1 MELLERKIETCGTVL
16 DGNVLKVD
24 SFLNHLID
32 VPFLSKLADYVYEQ
46 FKDEKVNK
54 ILTVEA
60 SGIALATLV
69 AERLSCDMTYAKK
82 SRTSNLGDEG
92 VYSASVRSFTHNV
105 TNNIIVNKKYL
116 SSSDR
121 VLVVD
126 DFLARGE
133 AANGMISIVEQA
145 GATLVAMVA
154 AIEKGFQGGGD
165 ALRKKGINVLSLAII
180 DKMSPDG
187 LIFRK
192 Q

>member
-24 SFLNHLID
+24 SFLNHMID

-46 FKDEKVNK
+46 FKGEKVNK

-69 AERLSCDMTYAKK
+69 AERFSCDMAFAKK
-82 SRTSNLGDEG
+82 SRTSNLGDES
-92 VYSASVRSFTHNV
+92 VYSSQVKSFTHNV

-116 SSSDR
+116 SANDR

-133 AANGMISIVEQA
+133 AANGMISLVEQA

-187 LIFRK
+187 IIFRR
-192 Q
+192 

>member
-24 SFLNHLID
+24 SFLNHMID

-46 FKDEKVNK
+46 FKGENVNK

-69 AERLSCDMTYAKK
+69 AERFSCDMAFAKK
-82 SRTSNLGDEG
+82 SRTSNLGDES
-92 VYSASVRSFTHNV
+92 VYSSQVKSFTHNV

-121 VLVVD
+121 VLIVD

-133 AANGMISIVEQA
+133 AAKGMIGIVEQA

-187 LIFRK
+187 IIFRK
-192 Q
+192 